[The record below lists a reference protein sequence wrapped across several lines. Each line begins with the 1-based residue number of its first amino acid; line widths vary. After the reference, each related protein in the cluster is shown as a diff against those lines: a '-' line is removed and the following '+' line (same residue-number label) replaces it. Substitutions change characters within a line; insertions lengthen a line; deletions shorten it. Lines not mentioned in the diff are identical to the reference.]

1 MMLNNCVVGV
11 YSQVFLIC
19 NIRVVLND
27 NRVHMVSEKTL
38 KVLEFSFEHSRP
50 LKFFKNRRYI

>member
-11 YSQVFLIC
+11 YIQVFLIC

-27 NRVHMVSEKTL
+27 NRVHMVSEKN
-38 KVLEFSFEHSRP
+38 LESP
-50 LKFFKNRRYI
+50 

>member
-11 YSQVFLIC
+11 YIQVFLIC

-27 NRVHMVSEKTL
+27 NRVQWSVKKTL